1 MYLYIDTYT
10 HIRQQWSL
18 LQDRLFLSFYIIYI
32 WPVLCKTGGVKTLS
46 FLHIYIQ
53 KLWRDKKE
61 TGWSQSRY
69 RTEDKQ
75 EKVTFYYISCY
86 TLLVLNQVNSL
97 HVLKKKKKQWIRKF
111 SDFSFHKNRAKGHFV
126 ILLTKCNW
134 KVSIYAKCRHTLEI
148 LQVWFQTTTIK
159 WK

>member
-18 LQDRLFLSFYIIYI
+18 LQDRLFLSFYIIYV

-97 HVLKKKKKQWIRKF
+97 HVLKKKNSELENSQTSVSTKIEQR
-111 SDFSFHKNRAKGHFV
+111 D
-126 ILLTKCNW
+126 ILLFFSLSATEKCQYMPNAGIPW
-134 KVSIYAKCRHTLEI
+134 RYYRFGSRP
-148 LQVWFQTTTIK
+148 QQ
-159 WK
+159 